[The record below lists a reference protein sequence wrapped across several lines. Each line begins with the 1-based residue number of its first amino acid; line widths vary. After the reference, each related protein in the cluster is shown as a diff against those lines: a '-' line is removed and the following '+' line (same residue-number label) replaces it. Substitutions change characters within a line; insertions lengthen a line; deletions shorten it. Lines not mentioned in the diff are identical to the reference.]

1 MSVKYRKWRE
11 LSIEPSNIKFK
22 HIKLIS
28 IVSYPPAQNDVVE
41 SIVVTLEAA
50 GFSDKM
56 IGEDDDEFVR
66 SILGI

>member
-41 SIVVTLEAA
+41 SIVEMGNKQIKVKQRNL
-50 GFSDKM
+50 SNLYQNY
-56 IGEDDDEFVR
+56 ICY
-66 SILGI
+66 SL

>member
-1 MSVKYRKWRE
+1 MRKAG
-11 LSIEPSNIKFK
+11 S
-22 HIKLIS
+22 
-28 IVSYPPAQNDVVE
+28 VVE
-41 SIVVTLEAA
+41 NIVDTLEAA